1 MDAIIYCNTDDR
13 QSAVMQDYL
22 RGLSVGCRL
31 RHIDNGD
38 PGARREFEELGGS
51 GVPLVVLGEGQVVH
65 GFDRTRINQILGWIG
80 C

>member
-22 RGLSVGCRL
+22 RGLSVSCRL

-38 PGARREFEELGGS
+38 PGARREWEELGGE
-51 GVPLVVLGEGQVVH
+51 VTPLVVLGGDQVVR
-65 GFDRTRINQILGWIG
+65 GFDRTRLNQLLGLIG